1 MVTKKK
7 RKLRKF
13 KKQQAKKQQAKKQTP
28 SIPKVETASK
38 ISFPKGIDMNV
49 PQEEVEAL
57 ARKKWE
63 QAGKPHNQDDKFY
76 YQALD
81 ELMQQKKRVEDRE
94 SCREVYRDER
104 LHVVEYDPQVRVCK
118 FAIHGQ
124 KFQHYMA
131 MPYMQFTRFLG
142 SQGLSL
148 HVSFTSQ
155 PVEDINQDVFFP
167 PLPNVWWPSLQ
178 VCLMQCPGTS
188 FNDVMRDFWNTRYL
202 DCEDWYC
209 FPVLEKETPMKSYK
223 RWERMT
229 LEDPTFILDVNWT
242 HPACIA
248 KIPEFDHGGIQADQ
262 KFMGKKEY
270 GGSLTNRF
278 NGPIRGFAVVAYG
291 DGRRQRVLD

>member
-1 MVTKKK
+1 MVTRKK
-7 RKLRKF
+7 RKQR
-13 KKQQAKKQQAKKQTP
+13 QQERAKKNKTL
-28 SIPKVETASK
+28 SIPKVETAESK
-38 ISFPKGIDMNV
+38 ISFPEGIAMNV

-57 ARKKWE
+57 ARQKWE
-63 QAGKPHNQDDKFY
+63 QAGKPHGKDDEFY
-76 YQALD
+76 YAAL
-81 ELMQQKKRVEDRE
+81 EEVALRHHIEDRE

-104 LHVVEYDPQVRVCK
+104 LHVVEYEPQIRVCK
-118 FAIHGQ
+118 FKIHSQ
-124 KFQHYMA
+124 HFQHYMA

-148 HVSFTSQ
+148 HVSFTNQ
-155 PVEDINQDVFFP
+155 PIEDINQDVFFP

-178 VCLMQCPGTS
+178 VCLMRCPGTS

-248 KIPEFDHGGIQADQ
+248 KVPEFDSGGVQADG

-270 GGSLTNRF
+270 GGSHTNRF
-278 NGPIRGFAVVAYG
+278 NGPIRGFAVVRYG
-291 DGRRQRVLD
+291 DGRRQKVLD